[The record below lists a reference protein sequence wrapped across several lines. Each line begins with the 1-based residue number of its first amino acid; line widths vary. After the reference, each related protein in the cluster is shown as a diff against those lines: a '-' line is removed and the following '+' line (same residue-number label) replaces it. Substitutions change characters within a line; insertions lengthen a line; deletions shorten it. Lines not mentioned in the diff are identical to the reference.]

1 MKKIIILGFLALLPG
16 IATAQY
22 GFDNLIPQEQ
32 LEAVRQRQEERDK
45 YLQEQDKLRETRE
58 AKLLEVEAI
67 KSRVRAVA
75 TSTAST
81 SDDRGL
87 NNRQEQFKKFVDER
101 LRHSYNVTKTR
112 ITAAIER
119 IEGFADRIEK
129 LLDRREALGQDTA
142 EIDEKLTELNADI
155 DSIKTG
161 LVDLDEAIAEIIDG
175 ADPEEDNRVEIIR
188 AIKSEV
194 KVLTDQ
200 IKSAHEQV
208 VEIIRMIKALPAPD
222 VESAQ
227 ESAQ

>member
-1 MKKIIILGFLALLPG
+1 MKKIIILGCLALLPG
-16 IATAQY
+16 IAGAQY

-45 YLQEQDKLRETRE
+45 YLQEQNKLRETRE

-81 SDDRGL
+81 SSDRGL
-87 NNRQEQFKKFVDER
+87 TSRQEQFRKFVDER

-119 IEGFADRIEK
+119 IEGFAERIEK
-129 LLDRREALGQDTA
+129 LLDRREALGQDTS

-155 DSIKTG
+155 EAVKTS
-161 LVDLDEAIAEIIDG
+161 LVSLDEAIAEIINS
-175 ADPEEDNRVEIIR
+175 ADPDEDNRVEIVR
-188 AIKSEV
+188 AIKEEV
-194 KVLTDQ
+194 KVVTDQ
-200 IKSAHEQV
+200 IKATHEKV
-208 VEIIRMIKALPAPD
+208 VEIIRMIKNLPAPN